1 MNNIDKLICS
11 EYLVKQA
18 FLKRLTKMFKPSL
31 SDLMKARRDMHITS
45 NPIDAYF
52 EFSHRYA
59 KQHGIDTSDIPDDV
73 MAKFKDAVFNNK
85 GVYLPQYKLG
95 YINRKNKSNLEAF
108 ISTKRHELLHG
119 MQHSLPFMRSTLA
132 GKVNKI
138 PFVGKRFGALA
149 DELEAYAYQDPKYKL
164 GGIRRFNHALP
175 SYIASHKDTPEEL
188 GFKLYDKA
196 RTMWPLNKIYDAAI
210 K

>member
-11 EYLVKQA
+11 EYLVKRA
-18 FLKRLTKMFKPSL
+18 FLKGLTKMFKPSFK
-31 SDLMKARRDMHITS
+31 DLMKARRGMHVTS
-45 NPIDAYF
+45 NPLDAFF
-52 EFSHRYA
+52 EFNHRYA
-59 KQHGIDTSDIPDDV
+59 KQHGTDDIPDEV
-73 MAKFKDAVFNNK
+73 LAKFKNAVFNSH
-85 GVYLPQYKLG
+85 GIYLPQYKLG
-95 YINRKNKSNLEAF
+95 YIDRKNKFNLDAF

-119 MQHSLPFMRSTLA
+119 MQHSLPFIRSTLA

-175 SYIASHKDTPEEL
+175 SYIAAYKDTPEEI

-196 RTMWPLNKIYDAAI
+196 RKMWPLNKI
-210 K
+210 